1 MARIQSLLVGLLL
14 GLATGCTAAIND
26 PSTVGEATTQPTQ
39 VESDSTETT
48 GEEAYVTLSDAGCAY
63 EGPSSMAVGQFS
75 VEMSNQTNG
84 QFDLD
89 LYLLDEGH
97 QYEEFAGHVDDERA
111 RDEAGEPPLGHP
123 TFATLVA
130 EASAE
135 GEPPGQLT
143 TDLAVGTYGMAC
155 IFFDQPGSLGGIWP
169 VGPLVVT
176 R

>member
-1 MARIQSLLVGLLL
+1 
-14 GLATGCTAAIND
+14 
-26 PSTVGEATTQPTQ
+26 
-39 VESDSTETT
+39 
-48 GEEAYVTLSDAGCAY
+48 
-63 EGPSSMAVGQFS
+63 MAVGQLR
-75 VEMSNQTNG
+75 VEMSNQTNR

-97 QYEEFAGHVDDERA
+97 PYEESAGHVDDERA

-135 GEPPGQLT
+135 GEPSGQLR

-155 IFFDQPGSLGGIWP
+155 ILFDQPGSLGGIWP

>member
-1 MARIQSLLVGLLL
+1 MTTSFSSQSP
-14 GLATGCTAAIND
+14 AWI
-26 PSTVGEATTQPTQ
+26 EA
-39 VESDSTETT
+39 SD
-48 GEEAYVTLSDAGCAY
+48 
-63 EGPSSMAVGQFS
+63 
-75 VEMSNQTNG
+75 
-84 QFDLD
+84 
-89 LYLLDEGH
+89 
-97 QYEEFAGHVDDERA
+97 QYEEFAGHDDDERA

-155 IFFDQPGSLGGIWP
+155 IFFDQPGSLGGIWL